1 MRASLRGGR
10 RARRADALRS
20 SLRRKTRRFGA
31 PEGEIEGRF
40 TSPYNLTGAPAI
52 SLPCGLAESDLPA
65 GLQLAAAVN
74 EDELLLSVAR
84 EYERVTR

>member
-1 MRASLRGGR
+1 VLAGPT
-10 RARRADALRS
+10 APWVAPPEDPP
-20 SLRRKTRRFGA
+20 FGA
-31 PEGEIEGRF
+31 PEGEVEGRF

-52 SLPCGLAESDLPA
+52 SLPCGIAEGDLPA

-74 EDELLLSVAR
+74 EDALLLSVAC